1 MGLGLG
7 LHVRAVKLLERFSR
21 WRRQRPRTALLR
33 RHVERLHIGCGPQV
47 LPGWVNVDVEPYPG
61 IDLVHDIRE
70 GMPFTGVQY
79 IYAEHFIEHLT
90 YDEALRFFRECRAAL
105 SDDGVLRLS
114 TPNLDWV
121 LATHY
126 RGADGV
132 GNCFAMN
139 KAFRGWGHQFLYNAA
154 TLTASLHAA
163 GFEAVRFVAYG
174 RSDDPVLDGIE
185 RHETY
190 PDEPGMPHVLVV
202 EVQGRRAGDGRE
214 LESAVDEYDRA
225 IRSR

>member
-21 WRRQRPRTALLR
+21 WRRQRPRIALLR
-33 RHVERLHIGCGPQV
+33 RPAERLHIGCGPQA
-47 LPGWVNVDVEPYPG
+47 LPGWVNIDVEPYPG
-61 IDLVHDIRE
+61 VDLVHDIRD
-70 GMPFTGVQY
+70 GLPFTGVRY

-90 YDEALRFFRECRAAL
+90 YDEALRFFKECRAAL
-105 SDDGVLRLS
+105 RDDGVLRLS

-126 RGADGV
+126 RAADTGD
-132 GNCFAMN
+132 CFAMN
-139 KAFRGWGHQFLYNAA
+139 KAFRGWGHQFLYNAPALTA
-154 TLTASLHAA
+154 TLRAA
-163 GFEAVRFVAYG
+163 GFDAVRFVEYG
-174 RSDDPVLDGIE
+174 RSDDPILTGIE

-190 PDEPGMPHVLVV
+190 PDEPGMPHVLVA
-202 EVQGRRAGDGRE
+202 EVRGRRPADGRE
-214 LESAVDEYDRA
+214 LDAPIDDYDRA